1 MKCSNG
7 EAFTVPPP
15 GVAADPVRTPAECEG
30 MTARRVAADTRAKR
44 AKVNRERWAMLNAFA
59 DAVLADAGP
68 AAGAVWLVLFRYA
81 KPDGTAFA
89 SLGKLET
96 MTGIHRRSIQ
106 RAVCR
111 LVDLGAL
118 EKVQRG
124 GGAVASVYRLKPPAG
139 GVAKSDLTGGRKCLT
154 TVSLNKR
161 YAPASLTGAGGDGN
175 GDGT

>member
-1 MKCSNG
+1 MMKSSNG

-15 GVAADPVRTPAECEG
+15 GVAADPVRTLAECEG
-30 MTARRVAADTRAKR
+30 MTARRVAANTHAKR

-59 DAVLADAGP
+59 DTVLADAGP
-68 AAGAVWLVLFRYA
+68 AAGAVWLVLFRFA

-106 RAVCR
+106 RAVSR
-111 LVDLGAL
+111 LADLGAL

-124 GGAVASVYRLKPPAG
+124 GGALASIYRLNTPAG
-139 GVAKSDLTGGRKCLT
+139 GVAKSALTGGKKCLT

-161 YAPASLTGAGGDGN
+161 HAPASRTGAGGDG
-175 GDGT
+175 DGT

>member
-1 MKCSNG
+1 MMKSSNG

-15 GVAADPVRTPAECEG
+15 GVAADPVRTLAECEG
-30 MTARRVAADTRAKR
+30 MTARRTAAGTRAKR
-44 AKVNRERWAMLNAFA
+44 AKGNRERWALLNTFA
-59 DAVLADAGP
+59 DTVLADAGP

-81 KPDGTAFA
+81 RPDGTAFA

-106 RAVCR
+106 RAVSR
-111 LVDLGAL
+111 LAELGAL

-124 GGAVASVYRLKPPAG
+124 GGAVASIYRLNTPAG
-139 GVAKSDLTGGRKCLT
+139 GVAESDLTGGEKCLT
-154 TVSLNKR
+154 TVFSSR
-161 YAPASLTGAGGDGN
+161 EYAPASLTGAGGA